1 MEQSRI
7 RELLDLYFEGQT
19 TLEQERAIKDFFA
32 TTQNIPADLA
42 PYKAMFAAFDASAL
56 ERSDTMVPRIASRP
70 SWQVLLGG
78 ISAISAAACLLLA
91 LFIWSG
97 KRVNEPTIICYV
109 DGVEITDT
117 DRAVA
122 EAQRILSGVNND
134 VELAMATIEKVNIFE
149 LK

>member
-1 MEQSRI
+1 
-7 RELLDLYFEGQT
+7 
-19 TLEQERAIKDFFA
+19 
-32 TTQNIPADLA
+32 
-42 PYKAMFAAFDASAL
+42 
-56 ERSDTMVPRIASRP
+56 
-70 SWQVLLGG
+70 VLLGG

>member
-32 TTQNIPADLA
+32 TAQNIPADLV
-42 PYKAMFAAFDASAL
+42 PYKAMFAAFDSAAL
-56 ERSDTMVPRIASRP
+56 EHSATPIPEVAPRSRFRMLI
-70 SWQVLLGG
+70 GG
-78 ISAISAAACLLLA
+78 LSAISAAACLLLGIF
-91 LFIWSG
+91 LWSEQ
-97 KRVNEPTIICYV
+97 RASEPSIICYV
-109 DGVEITDT
+109 DGVEITDR

-122 EAQRILSGVNND
+122 EAQRILSGVNSD
-134 VELAMATIEKVNIFE
+134 VELAMATIEKMNIFE